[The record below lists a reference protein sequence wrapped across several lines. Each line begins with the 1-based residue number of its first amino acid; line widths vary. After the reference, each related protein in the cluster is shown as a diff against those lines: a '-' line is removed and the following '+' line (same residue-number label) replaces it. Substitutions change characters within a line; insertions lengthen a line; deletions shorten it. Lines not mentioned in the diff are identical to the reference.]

1 MRRTPLYMALYAAT
15 LLLLG
20 GCRKDLCY
28 DHPDHA
34 FSVQVNLTA
43 TWEQEWERSYQ
54 TDWQCVWNPAW
65 PQRYDDLR
73 PDVPT
78 GIRARIYTGGTAENE
93 GNLSPE
99 GGRLYM
105 NEGTH
110 DLLFYNNDTEYIV
123 FNDIA
128 ALASASATTRS
139 LTRGAFEALHA
150 GERTVNQPDMLYGA
164 YIGSYEALP
173 TQETVGLPVRLQP
186 LTYTY
191 LVRYEFQQGFQ
202 YVALARGALAGMAE
216 SVYLN
221 DGHTGPEAATVMFDC
236 TLRDY
241 GPEATVKSFGIPDY
255 PGDHYGD
262 GTRTTV
268 AAHGSLNSRE
278 LADLRATDTVL
289 RPVAEA
295 TGGGIF
301 WMKDGLPAIR
311 RPLASA
317 RAAGDGWLGLVN
329 RNESEVSAL
338 RETPLMPGLI
348 LLIGAL
354 GGLIWAWWRE
364 GRA

>member
-1 MRRTPLYMALYAAT
+1 MR
-15 LLLLG
+15 
-20 GCRKDLCY
+20 
-28 DHPDHA
+28 
-34 FSVQVNLTA
+34 
-43 TWEQEWERSYQ
+43 
-54 TDWQCVWNPAW
+54 NPAW

-139 LTRGAFEALHA
+139 LTRGAVEALHA

-262 GTRTTV
+262 GTRTTERSY
-268 AAHGSLNSRE
+268 HLNLDVRLHNGAMKTFE
-278 LADLRATDTVL
+278 FDVTDQVKAQP
-289 RPVAEA
+289 R
-295 TGGGIF
+295 GGVIIVS
-301 WMKDGLPAIR
+301 DGLVITDEEG
-311 RPLASA
+311 
-317 RAAGDGWLGLVN
+317 AAGFDSGFDIDVEGWGDYIDI
-329 RNESEVSAL
+329 
-338 RETPLMPGLI
+338 PLPL
-348 LLIGAL
+348 
-354 GGLIWAWWRE
+354 
-364 GRA
+364 

>member
-1 MRRTPLYMALYAAT
+1 MRRTSLYMALYAAT

-34 FSVQVNLTA
+34 FSVQVDLTA

-54 TDWQCVWNPAW
+54 TDWQSVWNSAW

-78 GIRARIYTGGTAENE
+78 GIRARIYTGGIAENE

-128 ALASASATTRS
+128 ALTSARATTRS
-139 LTRGAFEALHA
+139 LTRGSFEAMHA
-150 GERTVNQPDMLYGA
+150 DERTVNQPDMLYGA

-173 TQETVGLPVRLQP
+173 TQETVSLPVRLQP

-191 LVRYEFQQGFQ
+191 LVRYEFQQGLQ

-221 DGHTGPEAATVMFDC
+221 DGHTGPESATVMFDC
-236 TLRDY
+236 TLRD
-241 GPEATVKSFGIPDY
+241 
-255 PGDHYGD
+255 
-262 GTRTTV
+262 
-268 AAHGSLNSRE
+268 
-278 LADLRATDTVL
+278 
-289 RPVAEA
+289 
-295 TGGGIF
+295 
-301 WMKDGLPAIR
+301 
-311 RPLASA
+311 
-317 RAAGDGWLGLVN
+317 
-329 RNESEVSAL
+329 
-338 RETPLMPGLI
+338 
-348 LLIGAL
+348 
-354 GGLIWAWWRE
+354 
-364 GRA
+364 

>member
-1 MRRTPLYMALYAAT
+1 MGTQLPDRLAVRVELRMA
-15 LLLLG
+15 
-20 GCRKDLCY
+20 
-28 DHPDHA
+28 
-34 FSVQVNLTA
+34 
-43 TWEQEWERSYQ
+43 
-54 TDWQCVWNPAW
+54 
-65 PQRYDDLR
+65 QRYDDLR

-78 GIRARIYTGGTAENE
+78 GIRARIYTGGIAENE

-128 ALASASATTRS
+128 ALTSARATTRS
-139 LTRGAFEALHA
+139 LTRGSFEAMHA
-150 GERTVNQPDMLYGA
+150 DERTVNQPDMLYGA

-173 TQETVGLPVRLQP
+173 TQETVSLPVRLQP

-191 LVRYEFQQGFQ
+191 LVRYEFQQGLQ

-221 DGHTGPEAATVMFDC
+221 DGHTGPESATVMFDC

-262 GTRTTV
+262 DTRTTEHTYHLNLEV
-268 AAHGSLNSRE
+268 RLHNGAMKTFEFDVTDQVKAQPRGGVIIVSDGLVITDEEGAAGS
-278 LADLRATDTVL
+278 
-289 RPVAEA
+289 
-295 TGGGIF
+295 GGGFDIDVEG
-301 WMKDGLPAIR
+301 WGDYIDIPLP
-311 RPLASA
+311 L
-317 RAAGDGWLGLVN
+317 
-329 RNESEVSAL
+329 
-338 RETPLMPGLI
+338 
-348 LLIGAL
+348 
-354 GGLIWAWWRE
+354 
-364 GRA
+364 

>member
-54 TDWQCVWNPAW
+54 TDWQSVWNPAW

-78 GIRARIYTGGTAENE
+78 GILARIYTGGTAENE

-139 LTRGAFEALHA
+139 LTRGLSKPC
-150 GERTVNQPDMLYGA
+150 T
-164 YIGSYEALP
+164 
-173 TQETVGLPVRLQP
+173 
-186 LTYTY
+186 
-191 LVRYEFQQGFQ
+191 
-202 YVALARGALAGMAE
+202 RGN
-216 SVYLN
+216 V
-221 DGHTGPEAATVMFDC
+221 P
-236 TLRDY
+236 
-241 GPEATVKSFGIPDY
+241 
-255 PGDHYGD
+255 
-262 GTRTTV
+262 
-268 AAHGSLNSRE
+268 
-278 LADLRATDTVL
+278 
-289 RPVAEA
+289 
-295 TGGGIF
+295 
-301 WMKDGLPAIR
+301 
-311 RPLASA
+311 
-317 RAAGDGWLGLVN
+317 
-329 RNESEVSAL
+329 
-338 RETPLMPGLI
+338 
-348 LLIGAL
+348 
-354 GGLIWAWWRE
+354 
-364 GRA
+364 

>member
-1 MRRTPLYMALYAAT
+1 MTTFAPT
-15 LLLLG
+15 
-20 GCRKDLCY
+20 
-28 DHPDHA
+28 
-34 FSVQVNLTA
+34 
-43 TWEQEWERSYQ
+43 
-54 TDWQCVWNPAW
+54 
-65 PQRYDDLR
+65 
-73 PDVPT
+73 VPT

-262 GTRTTV
+262 GTRTTERSY
-268 AAHGSLNSRE
+268 HLNLEVRLHNGAMKTFE
-278 LADLRATDTVL
+278 FDVTDQVKAQP
-289 RPVAEA
+289 R
-295 TGGGIF
+295 GGVIIVS
-301 WMKDGLPAIR
+301 DGLVITDEEG
-311 RPLASA
+311 
-317 RAAGDGWLGLVN
+317 AAGFDSGFDIDVEGWGDYIDI
-329 RNESEVSAL
+329 
-338 RETPLMPGLI
+338 PLPL
-348 LLIGAL
+348 
-354 GGLIWAWWRE
+354 
-364 GRA
+364 